1 MTTHT
6 EATGPTPPSVDSA
19 AIRPFRIDVPQ
30 ADVDDLHA
38 RLAAARWPSTPIA
51 ADDWSRGVP
60 PAYLRELADY
70 WRGAFDWRAQE
81 GSLNAFPQY
90 TTDIDGQTVH
100 FLHVRSAEP
109 DALPLI
115 LTHGWPSSPV
125 EFTRLIG
132 PLTDPRAHGGDAAD
146 AFHVVVPSLPGYGF
160 STPLSDAGFNLFGVA
175 RAWAQLMT
183 RLGYERFAAH
193 GTDVGSGVAGMLP
206 MVAPGRVVG
215 IHLTGTAAAAP
226 FDPPLDP
233 DAFGGPDRERAQR
246 HNTFR
251 EDGTGYL
258 AIQSTRPQTLAY
270 GLHDSPVL
278 QLAWIVEKFHEWT
291 DPAQPRPDEAVDR
304 DQLLTIV
311 SLYWFTG
318 SGASTAHATY
328 DGMRAWREFAAHQAA
343 GGSGSDGDDAGGQSD
358 WGAMP
363 PAPPTAVA
371 VFAADTTI
379 RSLLDPTGTAHW
391 SEFDQ
396 GGHFPAME
404 VPDLLT
410 EDLRAFFRTVR
421 SGTSPAV

>member
-1 MTTHT
+1 
-6 EATGPTPPSVDSA
+6 
-19 AIRPFRIDVPQ
+19 
-30 ADVDDLHA
+30 
-38 RLAAARWPSTPIA
+38 
-51 ADDWSRGVP
+51 
-60 PAYLRELADY
+60 
-70 WRGAFDWRAQE
+70 
-81 GSLNAFPQY
+81 
-90 TTDIDGQTVH
+90 
-100 FLHVRSAEP
+100 
-109 DALPLI
+109 
-115 LTHGWPSSPV
+115 
-125 EFTRLIG
+125 
-132 PLTDPRAHGGDAAD
+132 
-146 AFHVVVPSLPGYGF
+146 
-160 STPLSDAGFNLFGVA
+160 
-175 RAWAQLMT
+175 MT
-183 RLGYERFAAH
+183 RLGYARFAAH

-251 EDGTGYL
+251 EDGIGYL

-270 GLHDSPVL
+270 GLHDSPVG

-291 DPAQPRPDEAVDR
+291 DPANRRPDEAVDR
-304 DQLLTIV
+304 DQLLTNV

-328 DGMRAWREFAAHQAA
+328 HGMRAWREFAAHQTA
-343 GGSGSDGDDAGGQSD
+343 GGESN

-379 RSLLDPTGTAHW
+379 RSLLDPTGTMAHW